1 MTQFLQVIGVLFPF
15 LLLSVF
21 FVALIGIL
29 VAQRRW
35 QHRGSPSL
43 KGSLRRFKVSLALL
57 AIYLGIAAVTVQT
70 LTTGLNSFGY
80 PDVLADVQ
88 TTEQILDYLQ
98 RYNRAIMTNTYALL
112 WFFYAFVVWFLTTLY
127 AFAQAVVKAILAH
140 PHS

>member
-1 MTQFLQVIGVLFPF
+1 MTQFLPLIGTLFPF

-21 FVALIGIL
+21 LVTLIGLL

-35 QHRGSPSL
+35 QSRGSPSL

-80 PDVLADVQ
+80 PDGPADVQ
-88 TTEQILDYLQ
+88 TAEQILNYLQ
-98 RYNRAIMTNTYALL
+98 QYNRGIMANTYALL
-112 WFFYAFVVWFLTTLY
+112 WFFYAFAVWFLTTLY
-127 AFAQAVVKAILAH
+127 AFAQAVVKALLAQ